1 MESSSPM
8 DRLLSGDVGFGKTEI
23 AFNAMYKAMLGGK
36 QTALIS
42 PLVVLAYEHFDKAQ
56 ERFKNFPF
64 NIEVITRFEKES
76 KIKETLKKLHTGK
89 IDAIIGTHRL
99 LSEDIQF
106 KDL

>member
-1 MESSSPM
+1 
-8 DRLLSGDVGFGKTEI
+8 
-23 AFNAMYKAMLGGK
+23 MYKAMLNGK

-56 ERFKNFPF
+56 ERFKDFPF

-76 KIKETLKKLHTGK
+76 KIRETLKKLHTGK

-106 KDL
+106 KDLGLLVVDEEHKF